1 MHPITV
7 SMRQVSSTAA
17 AAALPATQRVMQCE
31 SGLLAGPLHHAQTE
45 SSIQC
50 LTLPE
55 PLTDKVSACRLQLL
69 QSALFLSPPARPQD
83 TPLAGAP
90 PSPMPPPPRPPPPRQ
105 ARSPQPNQ
113 RKLSPHLP
121 PASCVAGHH
130 ATHART
136 HVYRRQPLKLN
147 KYSTSTP
154 TTSIACHRTR

>member
-1 MHPITV
+1 MDEKGTRHATV
-7 SMRQVSSTAA
+7 LAPTRNSGGMLGRQRGRGGVDEFG
-17 AAALPATQRVMQCE
+17 RVMQCE
-31 SGLLAGPLHHAQTE
+31 SGLVAGPLHHAQTE

-55 PLTDKVSACRLQLL
+55 PLTDK
-69 QSALFLSPPARPQD
+69 D